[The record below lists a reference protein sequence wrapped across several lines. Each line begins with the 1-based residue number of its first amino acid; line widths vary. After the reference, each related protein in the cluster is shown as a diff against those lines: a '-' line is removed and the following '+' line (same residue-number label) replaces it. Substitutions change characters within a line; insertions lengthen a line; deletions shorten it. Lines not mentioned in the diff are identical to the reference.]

1 MTIDVFRL
9 ESRSTALV
17 LIDLQAGIAA
27 LPVQPNSA
35 ADVLANAR
43 MLADRFRALDALVV
57 LVKVAFPGAPG
68 GLRPITDAG
77 QASPA
82 AEPAGW
88 TDLCPEIGAQ
98 ASDVVITKRQWG
110 AFYGTE
116 LDLQLRRRGI
126 ETIVLGGIATH
137 VGVESTARAAFEHGY
152 QQIFVEDAM
161 SDLHAD
167 THESTFRCVFPRI
180 GRIRSTE
187 QVIAALV

>member
-1 MTIDVFRL
+1 MTIDDFRL

-43 MLADRFRALDALVV
+43 TLADRFRALDALVV

-88 TDLCPEIGAQ
+88 TDLCTEIGAQ

-110 AFYGTE
+110 AFYSTE

-167 THESTFRCVFPRI
+167 THESTFRYVFPRI

>member
-1 MTIDVFRL
+1 MTIDDFRL

-27 LPVQPNSA
+27 LPVQPYSA

-43 MLADRFRALDALVV
+43 TLADRFRALDALVV

-77 QASPA
+77 QAPPA

-98 ASDVVITKRQWG
+98 ESDVVITKRQWG

-167 THESTFRCVFPRI
+167 THESTFRYVFPRV

>member
-1 MTIDVFRL
+1 MTIDDFRL

-43 MLADRFRALDALVV
+43 TLADRFRALDALVV

-88 TDLCPEIGAQ
+88 TDLCTEIGAQ

-110 AFYGTE
+110 AFYSTE

-167 THESTFRCVFPRI
+167 AHESTFRYVFPRI

>member
-1 MTIDVFRL
+1 MKL
-9 ESRSTALV
+9 HSRSTALV
-17 LIDLQAGIAA
+17 LIDLQAGIVA

-43 MLADRFRALDALVV
+43 ALANRFRALDALVV

-77 QASPA
+77 QAPPV
-82 AEPAGW
+82 EPAGW
-88 TDLCPEIGAQ
+88 SEMCPELGVE
-98 ASDVVITKRQWG
+98 ASDVIITKRQWG
-110 AFYGTE
+110 AFHGTE

-126 ETIVLGGIATH
+126 DTIVLGGIATH
-137 VGVESTARAAFEHGY
+137 VGVESTARSAFEHGY

-161 SDLHAD
+161 SDLHGD
-167 THESTFRCVFPRI
+167 THRVHVRYVFPRI

-187 QVIAALV
+187 QVLAALV

>member
-1 MTIDVFRL
+1 MTIDDFRL

-43 MLADRFRALDALVV
+43 TLADRFRALDALVV

-68 GLRPITDAG
+68 GLRPITDTG
-77 QASPA
+77 QTQPA

-98 ASDVVITKRQWG
+98 ASDVLITKRQWG
-110 AFYGTE
+110 AFFGTE

-167 THESTFRCVFPRI
+167 THESTFRYVFPRI

>member
-1 MTIDVFRL
+1 MTIDDFRL

-27 LPVQPNSA
+27 LPVQPYSA

-43 MLADRFRALDALVV
+43 TLADRFRALDALVV

-77 QASPA
+77 QAPPA

-167 THESTFRCVFPRI
+167 THESTFRYVFPRV